1 MLVQPSKTR
10 LLGYKSRDDS
20 KSGELPAARRSE
32 SKAESLSRLFPFVLV
47 GLFFV
52 FFSFSVPL
60 LVSAV
65 MLKAA
70 RCVFDCLC
78 LREGSAG
85 WLLLSVRRSLSLW
98 FSPLIN
104 LSDNLSR
111 SPPLCFF
118 VFFSLASFIRGADS
132 DSALSICLARHVLE
146 VP

>member
-47 GLFFV
+47 GFF
-52 FFSFSVPL
+52 FFPFSVPL
-60 LVSAV
+60 LVFAV

-78 LREGSAG
+78 LCEGSAG
-85 WLLLSVRRSLSLW
+85 WLQLSV
-98 FSPLIN
+98 
-104 LSDNLSR
+104 SR
-111 SPPLCFF
+111 CGSHL
-118 VFFSLASFIRGADS
+118 
-132 DSALSICLARHVLE
+132 
-146 VP
+146 